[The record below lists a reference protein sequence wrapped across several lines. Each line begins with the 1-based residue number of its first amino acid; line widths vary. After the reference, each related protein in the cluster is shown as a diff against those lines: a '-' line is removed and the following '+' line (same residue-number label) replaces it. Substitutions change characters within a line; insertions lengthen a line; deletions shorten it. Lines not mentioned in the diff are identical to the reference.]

1 MDKQHAHG
9 EQPYQHG
16 QYHHGNDA
24 ANFPCDISQSH
35 IVHVRNLP
43 EYLRIFQAAE
53 NMRIGRH
60 YAGRLWRLWFPLTA
74 DDGARPCAAC
84 LSPGRSGRF
93 LLLDL

>member
-53 NMRIGRH
+53 NMAS
-60 YAGRLWRLWFPLTA
+60 AGIM
-74 DDGARPCAAC
+74 
-84 LSPGRSGRF
+84 PGGSGDCGFR
-93 LLLDL
+93 